1 MSISL
6 PRLAFWLSPLA
17 AIVLLVGFISGSPE
31 LSKASALAGLAL
43 LAIGLRSVPPLSS
56 LAFTAWILV
65 AVAAG
70 MFYPAAV
77 LQPGGF
83 NAKNPWLIS
92 LVVQSVMFGM
102 GTQMSL
108 ADFAGV
114 VRMPWPVA
122 IGFAAQ
128 FVIMPA
134 TGWTL
139 TKLFDFPPEIAAG
152 VILIGCCPSGLA
164 SNVMSCL
171 ARANLPLAVTIT
183 ACTTAAAP
191 VMTPLL
197 MKLLAGELVEISFAK
212 MMIDTIEIMLTPL
225 VAAFLH
231 DWLKTASPRGHRIVQ
246 LLAIVSAAILLAY
259 AAGGWTWMSSHF
271 TPAGLNAARVAGFA
285 CGAIIAGLLWHRLA
299 SAFPKL
305 VAWMPLVS
313 MAGIIFFTAV
323 TTAAG
328 REDLLVSGPLLF
340 LAAALHNGVGYLLGY
355 WMARAAKLDVKS
367 CRTVSFEVGMQNG
380 GMGSGL
386 AASMGKLSTMG
397 LASAVF
403 SPWMN
408 VSGSLLAYWW
418 RRQTEP
424 ERE

>member
-1 MSISL
+1 MNISM
-6 PRLAFWLSPLA
+6 PRLALWLSPLA
-17 AIVLLVGFISGSPE
+17 AIVFV
-31 LSKASALAGLAL
+31 AGLLAKAAAL
-43 LAIGLRSVPPLSS
+43 TGVTSLAIGLRSVAPLKS

-83 NAKNPWLIS
+83 NTKNPWLIL

-114 VRMPWPVA
+114 VRMPWSVA
-122 IGFAAQ
+122 IGFLAQ
-128 FVIMPA
+128 FAIMPS
-134 TGWTL
+134 TGWAL
-139 TKLFDFPPEIAAG
+139 TKVFHFPPEIAAG
-152 VILIGCCPSGLA
+152 VILIGCCPSGLS

-197 MKLLAGELVEISFAK
+197 MKLLAGKLVEVSFAK
-212 MMIDTIEIMLTPL
+212 MMIDTIEIMLAPL

-231 DWLKTASPRGHRIVQ
+231 DWLKTASPRGHRVVS
-246 LLAIVSAAILLAY
+246 LLATISAAILLAY
-259 AAGGWTWMSSHF
+259 AAGGWAWMSARF
-271 TPAGLNAARVAGFA
+271 TPAGLNVARVTGFA
-285 CGAIIAGLLWHRLA
+285 CGAILAGLLWHRLA
-299 SAFPKL
+299 AAYSKL

-328 REDLLVSGPLLF
+328 REDLLISGPLLF
-340 LAAALHNGVGYLLGY
+340 LAAALHNGIGYLFGY
-355 WMARAAKLDVKS
+355 WMARAARLDVKS